1 VFWYGIEKLFMQSIG
16 LDAVSVGML
25 TVLTIVLNLALD
37 IPSGILADKWSRKGM
52 LVVSAFALA
61 ICSLLLGSS
70 TGFATYAIGYALY
83 SLYVVCTSGT
93 YQAITYDSLH
103 EEGESK
109 FYSKVMGRAYAL
121 FLCGAG
127 VANIASGFIADN
139 FGYRMPFYLTVLSCL
154 VNMAVMLSL
163 KEPAFHKP
171 ENKEKILR
179 QLIKTSKAVLVIPLL
194 RILAIIMSLF
204 AIVELFKADFGQLYF
219 LRYVT
224 EPQLLGLLWA
234 VYAFT
239 WAIKNK
245 HMYKK
250 LVVGPNLV
258 ITPKDHNAIITN
270 DAIDIILQPSLW
282 TKQFLLSFEP
292 RLEHKI
298 KLWPAGVEIPK
309 ESTLQKTID
318 VLIYSKN
325 KMKYKL
331 LETICNELKQKQLT
345 YTILEYG
352 SFKQATYFKK
362 LNEAKMLIYLSNS
375 ESQGLALQEAWARD
389 IPTLVFN
396 RGYYEYKGNHFVNEH
411 ISAPYLNNMTG
422 TFFNEE
428 TFSTQFPFF
437 LNNLDRFTP
446 KKYVEQN
453 LSDRVCAEKFL
464 DTVLAS

>member
-1 VFWYGIEKLFMQSIG
+1 MSLII
-16 LDAVSVGML
+16 L
-25 TVLTIVLNLALD
+25 TKPPFFN
-37 IPSGILADKWSRKGM
+37 IL
-52 LVVSAFALA
+52 
-61 ICSLLLGSS
+61 SS
-70 TGFATYAIGYALY
+70 ETY
-83 SLYVVCTSGT
+83 
-93 YQAITYDSLH
+93 
-103 EEGESK
+103 K
-109 FYSKVMGRAYAL
+109 
-121 FLCGAG
+121 
-127 VANIASGFIADN
+127 
-139 FGYRMPFYLTVLSCL
+139 
-154 VNMAVMLSL
+154 
-163 KEPAFHKP
+163 
-171 ENKEKILR
+171 
-179 QLIKTSKAVLVIPLL
+179 
-194 RILAIIMSLF
+194 RILKNAFNKVRGPSSVTSSL
-204 AIVELFKADFGQLYF
+204 IRGLNELGYKYKHNPDVHSISIDDTVWVNESIDAL
-219 LRYVT
+219 
-224 EPQLLGLLWA
+224 
-234 VYAFT
+234 T